1 MSRRTG
7 GILAASLTLQHV
19 PDLVRY
25 GSKPMRE
32 RRMLDEATD
41 ALRDF
46 RAAATYPPNAVF
58 IGGARPEHLWDVERP
73 WWRGRHDEGPGS
85 TDDDAEGHGPR
96 CLGDHG
102 EIIEQRAFY
111 ELLAEVDQFDLVR
124 MKQEPRPAELP
135 LYERGEVVGAFA
147 PAHDVDEALSANV
160 LLENLACK
168 AGAVHALRHLL
179 SSADIER
186 GAIEYVINA
195 GEEAVGDRYQRGG
208 GNLAKAVAEDCGLEN
223 AGGCDVKAFCAG
235 PIHAIIMAGALV
247 EAGVYEQ
254 VAVVAGGSVAK
265 LGMKFLGA
273 IESGAPILE
282 DVLASMAVLV
292 GPAARGLPALRMDA
306 VGRHRVAAGSSQQRL
321 LEDIVGAPLDAMG
334 RRIDEIDLYATEL
347 HNPEVTEPAGGGD
360 VPGRN
365 YRMLAGLGVVRGELE
380 RGEIEGFARAHGLP
394 GFSPTQGHIASAM
407 PWLPHALERVRA
419 GELETTMLLAKGSL
433 FLGRMTRLWDGASI
447 TLEARG

>member
-1 MSRRTG
+1 MSRRTAG
-7 GILAASLTLQHV
+7 VLAASLTLQHV

-32 RRMLDEATD
+32 RRTLEEATD
-41 ALRDF
+41 ALRDV
-46 RAAATYPPNAVF
+46 RAAAGYPPNAVF
-58 IGGARPEHLWDVERP
+58 IGGARPEHLWDAARP
-73 WWRGRHDEGPGS
+73 WWGAREGARPGS
-85 TDDDAEGHGPR
+85 SDDGAEHGPR
-96 CLGDHG
+96 LVGGHG

-124 MKQEPRPAELP
+124 LKQEPRPGELP
-135 LYERGEVVGAFA
+135 LYERGEAMGAIA

-179 SSADIER
+179 STADVDR
-186 GAIEYVINA
+186 GGIEYVINA

-208 GNLAKAVAEDCGLEN
+208 GNLAKAVAEDCGLDN
-223 AGGCDVKAFCAG
+223 AGGSDVKAFCAG
-235 PIHAIIMAGALV
+235 PIHALIMAGALV

-282 DVLASMAVLV
+282 DILASMAVV
-292 GPAARGLPALRMDA
+292 IGPAARGLPVLRMDA
-306 VGRHRVAAGSSQQRL
+306 VGRHRVGAGSSQQRL

-334 RRIDEIDLYATEL
+334 RRLDEIDVYATEL
-347 HNPEVTEPAGGGD
+347 HNPEITEPAGGGD

-380 RGEIEGFARAHGLP
+380 RDDIEGFARAHGLP
-394 GFSPTQGHIASAM
+394 GFSPTQGHIASAV
-407 PWLPHALERVRA
+407 PWLPHALGRVRA

-447 TLEARG
+447 VLEAGG